1 MIEPALYDNER
12 RFIFNNWTSEDFPAL
27 FGGETTIIKAGET
40 KEFGMFKAYLFTK
53 HLVDREMIR
62 DGKENSMSA
71 QEMRQD
77 YEDKTIAEITSD
89 IDSPALA
96 SIKEKIK
103 EEIAVET
110 GKKKAASKKV
120 VAEVKDEEETEF
132 ADIK

>member
-12 RFIFNNWTSEDFPAL
+12 RFIFNNWTSEDFPAT
-27 FGGETTIIKAGET
+27 FGGETTIVKAGET
-40 KEFGMFKAYLFTK
+40 KEFSMFKAYLFTK

-110 GKKKAASKKV
+110 GKKKTASKKV